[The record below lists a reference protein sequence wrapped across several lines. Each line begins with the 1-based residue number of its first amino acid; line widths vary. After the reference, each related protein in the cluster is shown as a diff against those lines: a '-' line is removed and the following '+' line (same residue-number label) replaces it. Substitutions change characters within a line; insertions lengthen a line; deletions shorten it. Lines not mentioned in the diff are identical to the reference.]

1 MGRRATT
8 VDKTLSFTHEMA
20 SVLDGLR
27 AQGASTSVYVENVL
41 RLHFD
46 MPPRPDVAS
55 AGHRW
60 QPGESGNPAGKRPR
74 EAQGEPSGDGPGQDT
89 PGEDGP
95 L

>member
-1 MGRRATT
+1 MSKRATT

-20 SVLDGLR
+20 AILDDLR

-55 AGHRW
+55 PGHRW
-60 QPGESGNPAGKRPR
+60 RPGESGNPAGKRPR
-74 EAQGEPSGDGPGQDT
+74 EPQGEPSGPGTGQGSS
-89 PGEDGP
+89 GEG
-95 L
+95 